1 MEKNGQINKM
11 LRIPLLLFLLL
22 AAMNVGVY
30 LIDLNAGFFVSIAL
44 LLYLAA
50 LLVTYFARKKA
61 IQREFVQYAAAYGKV
76 QSRLM
81 TELSIPYAVTD
92 ARGSLL
98 WFNAAFE
105 KLTGRDHRSFHKS
118 ITSLFSS
125 VTADRF
131 PEEGETEE
139 YEVTY
144 GKREFRMQIRNVTA
158 DIMGGK
164 TPAPEET
171 AVSETDAEQQ
181 EEPAAVK
188 AAEQTGQT
196 AEKLLAFFLFDETEL
211 NEYIRKYED
220 ETMATGLIYIDNY
233 DEALEG
239 VEDVRRSLLTA
250 LIDRKISKYFA
261 DMDGIVKKYE
271 KDKYFLFMR
280 NRSLAE
286 LKKLKFNI
294 LEEVKTVNIG
304 NDLSVTLSIGIGAN
318 NGSYQKNADCARIA
332 IDLALGRGGDQ
343 AVLRDGDSI
352 TYFGGKTAAVEKS
365 TRVKARVKAQALR
378 EFIDSKENVV
388 IMGHRLFDIDCF
400 GSAVGLYRACT
411 SINKKAHIVID
422 EPNVT
427 TKPFITEFRNSQ
439 DYDEDL
445 IITTGQA
452 LETVDD
458 NTLLIVVDTNKP
470 DYTECEKLLH
480 LTKTIVVLDH
490 HRQGNAYIRD
500 AVLSYIEPYASS
512 SCEMVAE
519 ILQYFSEGLKL
530 RNIEAD
536 ALYAGIMVDTS
547 NFIQRTGV
555 RTFEAA
561 AFLRRCGADVTRG
574 RKLFREDLENYKAK
588 GDAIRNVEMYRGHYA
603 ISECSPDERVESPTV
618 VASQAANQLLD
629 IRGVKASFVLTLYN
643 GVIYISARS
652 IDEVNV
658 QVIMERLGGGGHM
671 NMAGAQFR
679 DTTIEEAASQLKKV
693 LDEMIDGG
701 EIG

>member
-1 MEKNGQINKM
+1 METNGQINRM

-30 LIDLNAGFFVSIAL
+30 LISFEAGLFVSFAL
-44 LLYLAA
+44 VLYLAA
-50 LLVTYFARKKA
+50 LLASYFARKKA
-61 IQREFVQYAAAYGKV
+61 IHRELVMYAAAYGKV
-76 QSRLM
+76 QSHLL
-81 TELSIPYAVTD
+81 TDLAIPYAITD
-92 ARGSLL
+92 EKGFLL
-98 WFNAAFE
+98 WFNTAFE
-105 KLTGRDHRSFHKS
+105 KLTGRDHRHFHKS

-131 PEEGETEE
+131 PGNGETEE
-139 YEVTY
+139 YEVVY
-144 GKREFRMQIRNVTA
+144 GKREFRMQIRGIRPA
-158 DIMGGK
+158 DLEAG
-164 TPAPEET
+164 TPAS
-171 AVSETDAEQQ
+171 SEGASGENPDGNARDAGEQAS
-181 EEPAAVK
+181 E
-188 AAEQTGQT
+188 G
-196 AEKLLAFFLFDETEL
+196 LLAFFLFDETEL

-250 LIDRKISKYFA
+250 LIDRKISRYFA

-271 KDKYFLFMR
+271 KDKYVLFMR
-280 NRSLAE
+280 NRSLTE
-286 LKKLKFNI
+286 LKKLRFSI
-294 LEEVKTVNIG
+294 LEDVKTVNIG
-304 NDLSVTLSIGIGAN
+304 NDLAVTLSIGIGAN
-318 NGSYQKNADCARIA
+318 NGSYQKNSDCARIA

-365 TRVKARVKAQALR
+365 TRVKARVKAQAMR
-378 EFIDSKENVV
+378 EFMDSKENIV

-400 GSAVGLYRACT
+400 GSAIGIYRAAT
-411 SINKKAHIVID
+411 SIGKKAHIVIG
-422 EPNVT
+422 EPNAT
-427 TKPFITEFRNSQ
+427 TKPFIEEFRNSQ
-439 DYDEDL
+439 EYDGDL
-445 IITTGQA
+445 FITTEQA
-452 LETVDD
+452 MERVDE

-470 DYTECEKLLH
+470 DYTECERLLH
-480 LTKTIVVLDH
+480 LTRTIVVLDH

-512 SCEMVAE
+512 ACEMVAE

-530 RNIEAD
+530 RSMEAD

-561 AFLRRCGADVTRG
+561 AFLRRCGADVTRV
-574 RKLFREDLENYKAK
+574 RKMFREDLENYKAK

-629 IRGVKASFVLTLYN
+629 IKGVKASFVLTSYN

-679 DTTIEEAASQLKKV
+679 DAAIAEAAERLKKV
-693 LDEMIDGG
+693 LDDMIDGG

>member
-1 MEKNGQINKM
+1 MDKNGQVNRM
-11 LRIPLLLFLLL
+11 LRTPLLLFLLL

-30 LIDLNAGFFVSIAL
+30 LISLDAGVFVSVAL

-50 LLVTYFARKKA
+50 LLGTYFARKKA
-61 IQREFVQYAAAYGKV
+61 VHREFVAYAAAYGKV

-81 TELSIPYAVTD
+81 TELSIPYAITD
-92 ARGSLL
+92 ERGSLL
-98 WFNAAFE
+98 WFNTAFE
-105 KLTGRDHRSFHKS
+105 KLTGRDHRTFLKS

-164 TPAPEET
+164 APAPAENTVENPFAGQT
-171 AVSETDAEQQ
+171 A
-181 EEPAAVK
+181 EEPAEQ
-188 AAEQTGQT
+188 AAGQT
-196 AEKLLAFFLFDETEL
+196 AEQDGQTVEKLLAFFLFDETDL

-400 GSAVGLYRACT
+400 GSAIGLYRACT
-411 SINKKAHIVID
+411 SISKKAHIVID

-427 TKPFITEFRNSQ
+427 TKPFISEFRNSQ

-445 IITTGQA
+445 IITTEQA

-530 RNIEAD
+530 RNVEAD

-561 AFLRRCGADVTRG
+561 AFLRRCGADVTRV

-629 IRGVKASFVLTLYN
+629 IREVKASFVLTLYN
-643 GVIYISARS
+643 GGRY
-652 IDEVNV
+652 
-658 QVIMERLGGGGHM
+658 
-671 NMAGAQFR
+671 
-679 DTTIEEAASQLKKV
+679 
-693 LDEMIDGG
+693 
-701 EIG
+701 